1 MGENCPFM
9 ALQRVHEKSRSA
21 PEMKLTC
28 PVSGFHSAKLTTEF
42 AATSHI
48 SSKAEQEPSTAF
60 DSPKFVRNFCLGSI
74 QEHADGEDES
84 ESTFPGKGCS
94 LRNPASYETS
104 DSDSKEQQKESHL
117 QSQASFST
125 EKFPKLGYSGTARSN
140 SHAGSFA
147 GIEVMMKGSRLYR
160 SKSFSP
166 KMFNGFIAFVFRRG
180 SSDELTERKSLD
192 ESRRPVHSI
201 IDHSQ
206 NFGPSYVSICRQ
218 SRVSAARRKLLPRKL
233 HENLRT
239 SPPTHNAAMVR

>member
-160 SKSFSP
+160 SKSFSQ
-166 KMFNGFIAFVFRRG
+166 KMFNGFIAFI
-180 SSDELTERKSLD
+180 SDAALRTNLLKENLWMRAEGQCIRS
-192 ESRRPVHSI
+192 SI
-201 IDHSQ
+201 IARILA
-206 NFGPSYVSICRQ
+206 PLTCRFAGNPVFPQ
-218 SRVSAARRKLLPRKL
+218 LAGSCFLASCMKTCA
-233 HENLRT
+233 LRHQHT
-239 SPPTHNAAMVR
+239 MRLW